1 MNKPDSIHNRNLL
14 LTDTDARLPRLALR
28 PKDAAHA
35 VGISERLLWAK
46 TKSGEIPHCRI
57 GTAVIY
63 PLRLLQ
69 EYLEK
74 SAKGGENHG

>member
-1 MNKPDSIHNRNLL
+1 M
-14 LTDTDARLPRLALR
+14 TDKTPTRSSAAQDHVRRLALR
-28 PKDAAHA
+28 PRDCAIAL
-35 VGISERLLWAK
+35 GISERLLWAK

-57 GTAVIY
+57 GTAVVY
-63 PLRLLQ
+63 PMSLLQ